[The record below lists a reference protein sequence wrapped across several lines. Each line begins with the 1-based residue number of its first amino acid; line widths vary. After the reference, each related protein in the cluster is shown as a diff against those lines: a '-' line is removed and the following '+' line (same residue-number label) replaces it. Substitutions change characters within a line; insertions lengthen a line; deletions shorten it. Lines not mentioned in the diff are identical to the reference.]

1 MSARRLLSCAALIA
15 LSWATPTRAAA
26 PPLEVPVTLP
36 HFFGASHGTLV
47 FTDEG
52 VEYRT
57 TDEKDARRWSY
68 EQIKQVQ
75 VQSPVRIAIRTYED
89 RGWTRLWA
97 DRTVEFDIEKD
108 RITPELSAFLL
119 ANIPRPVV
127 TAVLPP
133 LAGTARYQVLV
144 KHVRGRRG
152 SEGELL
158 LYDNALVYRSPKP
171 DASRY
176 WRFTDLASVYA
187 PDRYRLDVI
196 TYEGGGGDTRPFTFQ
211 LKTDLPAG
219 FYDTLWSAINPLTP
233 LRGGTESSSPLA
245 PPDTRRRN

>member
-15 LSWATPTRAAA
+15 LSWATPIWAAG
-26 PPLEVPVTLP
+26 PPLEFAVRRP
-36 HFFGASHGTLV
+36 HLIGASHGTLV
-47 FTDEG
+47 FTDES
-52 VEYRT
+52 VEYKT
-57 TDEKDARRWSY
+57 TDENDARHWTY

-75 VQSPVRIAIRTYED
+75 VQSPTLIAVRTYED
-89 RGWTRLWA
+89 QGWTKLWA
-97 DRTVEFDIEKD
+97 DRTFEFEIETGVV
-108 RITPELSAFLL
+108 TPELSALLL
-119 ANIPRPVV
+119 AKIPRPVV

-133 LAGTARYQVLV
+133 LAGTPRYEVPV

-158 LYDNALVYRSPKP
+158 LYDNALVYRSTQP

-187 PDRYRLDVI
+187 PDRYRLDLI
-196 TYEGGGGDTRPFTFQ
+196 TYEGGGGDTRPFSFQ

-219 FYDTLWSAINPLTP
+219 FYDTLWSAINPLAP
-233 LRGGTESSSPLA
+233 LRGGTQSSSPLA
-245 PPDTRRRN
+245 PPGRRNRS